1 MNTKPINIKNEHLLI
16 LLESELYNPSTIVR
30 GAQLAK
36 AMGCR
41 FVVYYGLEEQE
52 EATLSEQTAFNIAE
66 ATLLSLHYGA
76 IDLIVGSISSECK
89 FKQKV
94 KTFQEEFQ
102 ISQVVIRGFEESWLF
117 KIMYGSVVNYFVK
130 NFPEID
136 LHLVSKRYHFPI
148 EDWKYEKG
156 EISYLYKDES
166 GYYLDEQSENA
177 ITGFF
182 FKEKNAQSHES
193 GVFIQVQGE
202 SVRTYMID
210 DLRSDKA

>member
-1 MNTKPINIKNEHLLI
+1 MKTKPINMKNENLLI

-41 FVVYYGLEEQE
+41 FVVYYGLEEQV
-52 EATLSEQTAFNIAE
+52 EATLSEQTVFNITE

-94 KTFQEEFQ
+94 KTFQNEFQ
-102 ISQVVIRGFEESWLF
+102 ISQVVIRAFEESWLF

-130 NFPEID
+130 TFPEID
-136 LHLVSKRYHFPI
+136 LHFVSKGSHFSM

-156 EISYLYKDES
+156 EISYLYKNKS
-166 GYYLDEQSENA
+166 GYFLGEQSENA
-177 ITGFF
+177 IIGFF

-202 SVRTYMID
+202 SVQTYMID
-210 DLRSDKA
+210 DLRSDKS